1 MQFQLLALLIFF
13 ESFFACRQLPDQKLS
28 FASINTDPEHSLLDS
43 PGYLAADIIYQ
54 SVDAG
59 NTWRD
64 ISAGLPEGAAPVS
77 LMISGDEVLLGGDGG
92 LFRGAGAVFPIWEKE
107 FLLDD
112 RVTGIFPG
120 AAGPYIVT
128 GWHGF
133 SQNWPGT
140 SLWMSKSATLD
151 EPTVQTVLETR
162 DAVLLVGG
170 GTGIFR
176 SNDGGNNW
184 KKVYEKCIVRNI
196 VEAGNML
203 IAGSNKGIL
212 QSADGGETWQMV
224 LPTNND
230 VISVRVV
237 DGGIAALV
245 EGKMDENGGR
255 TNDHDFSSDST
266 QNRTPQAESG
276 GRINGYYFSSDQGTN
291 WQNRT
296 ASLPSE
302 LNSIYSLVQAGNHLF
317 ACSEKGVY
325 RSADQGK
332 TWDQI
337 RPAPANK
344 GSIYQ
349 IAVTE
354 KAIFALLIFGC

>member
-28 FASINTDPEHSLLDS
+28 LASINTDPEHSLHDS

-162 DAVLLVGG
+162 NAVLLVGG

-245 EGKMDENGGR
+245 EGKMPEDGQR
-255 TNDHDFSSDST
+255 TN
-266 QNRTPQAESG
+266 Q
-276 GRINGYYFSSDQGTN
+276 YYFSSDQGTN

-296 ASLPSE
+296 ASLPSA
-302 LNSIYSLVQAGNHLF
+302 LNSIYSLEQAGAYLF
-317 ACSEKGVY
+317 ACSDGGIY